1 MERRND
7 TNGYASVAKALHWL
21 GALCIVLAWLLGTF
35 GDDIP
40 RDVQPGA
47 LFVHMSLGLAVI
59 GLLVVRLGWR
69 IGNPPPAP
77 LETVLGAWSGQL
89 ATATHWLLYALMIA
103 VPIAG
108 ITVEFARGQPLP
120 VFGLF
125 EIASPWVRDREFARS
140 VREVHELLANAIL
153 AVAALHAAAALVH
166 HYVLKDATLLRML
179 PGRGHR

>member
-1 MERRND
+1 
-7 TNGYASVAKALHWL
+7 
-21 GALCIVLAWLLGTF
+21 
-35 GDDIP
+35 
-40 RDVQPGA
+40 
-47 LFVHMSLGLAVI
+47 
-59 GLLVVRLGWR
+59 
-69 IGNPPPAP
+69 
-77 LETVLGAWSGQL
+77 
-89 ATATHWLLYALMIA
+89 